1 MIEELVE
8 KVTKSNSAFK
18 NDLREARV
26 HRDELLSAF
35 AGDASAVTGD
45 AKIFKEQVDQIRAG
59 DMAVLLDNMNEHSK
73 SFTERDTILEDYL
86 SEETT

>member
-1 MIEELVE
+1 MATQANVLKQLIGARGYIMSAKVQVIEELVE

-35 AGDASAVTGD
+35 AGDASEVTGD
-45 AKIFKEQVDQIRAG
+45 AKIFKEQVD
-59 DMAVLLDNMNEHSK
+59 
-73 SFTERDTILEDYL
+73 
-86 SEETT
+86 